1 MDFNAAGGLGLVSS
15 VREELP
21 QRQFLCFVGR
31 LEERIWATG
40 GSSVFGTRR
49 TVAARRLSEAC
60 SYT

>member
-40 GSSVFGTRR
+40 DHQFSGLGGR
-49 TVAARRLSEAC
+49 
-60 SYT
+60 